1 MEAQSNKR
9 IAKNTLFLYF
19 RMFFMMAIS
28 LYTSR
33 IILNTLGVLD
43 YGINN
48 VVGGVVVL
56 FSFFNSAMSV
66 STQRFLS
73 YDLGRGDV
81 RELQKTFNVAV
92 QLHLAMAILIV
103 LLIETVG
110 LWFVVHYIV
119 VPVGRED
126 TVMWVYQLAMLGF
139 IFGILQVPFMALI
152 IANERMSVF
161 AYLSIVDAVLKL
173 GVAFLLEMI
182 DTDKLKLFVVLQCSV
197 SVIVAFVYV
206 IYARVHFGKVCRFNL
221 FRFYPERFREMAG
234 YAGWNSSS
242 QIAILGRTQGVNILV
257 NLFFGPAMNTARA
270 VSVQINSAIFSFVSN
285 FQMAMNPQI
294 VKRYA
299 AKDFESM
306 ERLLVRG
313 AKYSFF
319 LLFAISCPALIEME
333 RLLQL
338 WLGTPPDY
346 SLLFCRL
353 ALIGALADTLS
364 VNLSYGILATGKV
377 KNYQLAIGLVVLSVP
392 CLTYACYKLGLPVEY
407 CFYVE
412 ILSYILSLVVRILFL
427 KRLVPF
433 SIKEFLVSAPLR
445 CLCVVAMALPLPM
458 VVHEYCEV
466 LSPWGALVTVTFSSL
481 ISVGIVIAMVGL
493 NAQERTWIL
502 LRLRKKWESIKKER

>member
-1 MEAQSNKR
+1 
-9 IAKNTLFLYF
+9 
-19 RMFFMMAIS
+19 MMAIS

-73 YDLGRGDV
+73 YDLGSGDV
-81 RELQKTFNVAV
+81 RALQKTFNVAV

-126 TVMWVYQLAMLGF
+126 AVMWVYQLAMLGF

-221 FRFYPERFREMAG
+221 FRFYPER
-234 YAGWNSSS
+234 
-242 QIAILGRTQGVNILV
+242 L
-257 NLFFGPAMNTARA
+257 ARA
-270 VSVQINSAIFSFVSN
+270 IDC
-285 FQMAMNPQI
+285 P
-294 VKRYA
+294 
-299 AKDFESM
+299 D
-306 ERLLVRG
+306 L
-313 AKYSFF
+313 
-319 LLFAISCPALIEME
+319 LLFRYRECL
-333 RLLQL
+333 
-338 WLGTPPDY
+338 PPV
-346 SLLFCRL
+346 CR
-353 ALIGALADTLS
+353 
-364 VNLSYGILATGKV
+364 
-377 KNYQLAIGLVVLSVP
+377 
-392 CLTYACYKLGLPVEY
+392 
-407 CFYVE
+407 
-412 ILSYILSLVVRILFL
+412 
-427 KRLVPF
+427 
-433 SIKEFLVSAPLR
+433 
-445 CLCVVAMALPLPM
+445 
-458 VVHEYCEV
+458 
-466 LSPWGALVTVTFSSL
+466 
-481 ISVGIVIAMVGL
+481 
-493 NAQERTWIL
+493 
-502 LRLRKKWESIKKER
+502 